1 MEQPVTSSASSALK
15 IMRKELSLGTLCH
28 AYDHDDEGDEIALS
42 KDAVQRVLTTVKTKF
57 PTALSSHVLAFQLRD
72 VLAHRGFTAAST
84 HVGVCFCG
92 DDVNRSLEDELRSV
106 FDNNNSVALHGLAG
120 FMFGGTTALTDMLQH
135 IPPPLYPGE
144 SSTGDAFAGGHGLL
158 IYGPHVGI
166 DWDGIVGKV
175 NRRGHVGSSACCAVA
190 AAAATAAAQV
200 LDGTRQALDDTASSN
215 HDILYVQRIWI
226 QHQVQQH
233 AVRLRDAGSDA
244 AVELPHV
251 LLECQT
257 GMINDIVAQSC
268 GSLKVGCTL
277 AVVGGIQINTPE
289 GTSEYFVPLRFSL
302 YNHNGEV
309 VEEDLL
315 SELHNSMANT
325 ATW

>member
-1 MEQPVTSSASSALK
+1 
-15 IMRKELSLGTLCH
+15 MRKELSLGTLCH
-28 AYDHDDEGDEIALS
+28 AYDHDDEGQEIHLC

-57 PTALSSHVLAFQLRD
+57 PEALSSHVLAFQLRD
-72 VLAHRGFTAAST
+72 TLAHRGFTAAST
-84 HVGVCFCG
+84 HLGMCFCG

-106 FDNNNSVALHGLAG
+106 FDNQGSVALHGLAG
-120 FMFGGTTALTDMLQH
+120 FMFGGAAALTDMLQH
-135 IPPPLYPGE
+135 IPPHHNG
-144 SSTGDAFAGGHGLL
+144 SSGTIGNNDGTGGGHALL
-158 IYGPHVGI
+158 VYGPHVGI
-166 DWDGIVGKV
+166 DWDGTVGKV

-200 LDGTRQALDDTASSN
+200 LDGTRQALDDSTTSSSSN
-215 HDILYVQRIWI
+215 HDILDVQRIWI

-233 AVRLRDAGSDA
+233 AERLRDAAKEDA
-244 AVELPHV
+244 AIELSHV

-257 GMINDIVAQSC
+257 RMVDDSVQQSC
-268 GSLKVGCTL
+268 KSGALKVGCTL

-289 GTSEYFVPLRFSL
+289 GTPEYFVPLRFSL
-302 YNHNGEV
+302 YNHNGKV
-309 VEEDLL
+309 VEDLL